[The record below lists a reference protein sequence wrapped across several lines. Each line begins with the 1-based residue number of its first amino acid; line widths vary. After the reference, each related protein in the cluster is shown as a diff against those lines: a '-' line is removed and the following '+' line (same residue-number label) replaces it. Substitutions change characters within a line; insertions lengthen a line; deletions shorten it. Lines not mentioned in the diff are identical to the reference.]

1 MKRIKFKHWDCKI
14 VLTKY
19 KNNGRTCIQLVNN
32 GELVLVATTN
42 LEDIGLSVQEVI
54 IKNYSENKGIY
65 EVLLEN
71 DIIGPVKRF
80 VENGFVKFYICDL
93 KI

>member
-1 MKRIKFKHWDCKI
+1 MKRIKFKHWNCEI

-71 DIIGPVKRF
+71 GIIGPVKRF